1 MMNGTQDS
9 VTVSLDKP
17 IPVLIL
23 YGTVTVDEKNN
34 VFFFDDVYGY
44 DKQLDEALK
53 KRYSYPTA
61 QADWGLFTALIP
73 VIKGGTSEHRGVWSA
88 TLTLK

>member
-1 MMNGTQDS
+1 
-9 VTVSLDKP
+9 VVLEKP

-23 YGTVTVDEKNN
+23 YSTVVVDEKNN

-53 KRYSYPTA
+53 KGYPYPTA
-61 QADWGLFTALIP
+61 
-73 VIKGGTSEHRGVWSA
+73 
-88 TLTLK
+88 

>member
-1 MMNGTQDS
+1 MN
-9 VTVSLDKP
+9 LEKP

-23 YGTVTVDEKNN
+23 YGTVAVDEKNN

-53 KRYSYPTA
+53 KGYPYPTA
-61 QADWGLFTALIP
+61 
-73 VIKGGTSEHRGVWSA
+73 
-88 TLTLK
+88 

>member
-1 MMNGTQDS
+1 MHGTNDN
-9 VTVSLDKP
+9 VTVILEKP

-23 YGTVTVDEKNN
+23 YSTVVVDEKNN

-53 KRYSYPTA
+53 KGYPYPTA
-61 QADWGLFTALIP
+61 
-73 VIKGGTSEHRGVWSA
+73 
-88 TLTLK
+88 